1 MWWMLLL
8 ALEGDVYRA
17 EVIVRTEQE
26 CAALKTSD
34 RDLCVP
40 VEVRFLNSA
49 TEENFIN

>member
-8 ALEGDVYRA
+8 ALEGDAYRT
-17 EVIVRTEQE
+17 EIIVRTKQE
-26 CAALKTSD
+26 CTQLKTSD

-49 TEENFIN
+49 SENPFAG